1 MIQLVRRTDT
11 LKSRLHMYRVAAE
24 WNRRLDPVR
33 FIEAG
38 EEPEID
44 AKAVAQPM

>member
-1 MIQLVRRTDT
+1 ML
-11 LKSRLHMYRVAAE
+11 MYRVAAE

-44 AKAVAQPM
+44 AKAVAQPT